1 MNFLKDIIIPLI
13 VAALAVGFLSYLINV
28 LLRSIRLDISI
39 IKVILFFV
47 VWYFVGPVIYQFLL
61 NNIITYEN
69 DVISFFYQPVQMI
82 MSLLKI

>member
-13 VAALAVGFLSYLINV
+13 IAAIAVGFLSYLINV

-39 IKVILFFV
+39 IKIILFFV

-69 DVISFFYQPVQMI
+69 DVISFFYQPVQVI